1 MKVTDYCVVDADTI
15 EQLTRIVQLRLQE
28 GWQPQGGIAFLRFIV
43 IVMGREQS
51 RYMYLQAL
59 VKIDAATA

>member
-1 MKVTDYCVVDADTI
+1 MVIDYCVIDADTI
-15 EQLTRIVQLRLQE
+15 EQLTQIVKARLKE
-28 GWQPQGGIAFLRFIV
+28 GWQPQGGIAFLRFVV

-59 VKIDAATA
+59 VKTDDTPS